1 MMLPDDDVVVGE
13 VESDPI
19 EAPNPIEDFL
29 NSVEG
34 QDFVSAE
41 RQFNDMIGDRLQN
54 AMDQAKVKIASSMY
68 GMEDEE
74 PEVEEPVEDELDAVE
89 DLIDDEEEVELTDD
103 ELDAFNDDASPV

>member
-1 MMLPDDDVVVGE
+1 MLPDDDVVVGE

-74 PEVEEPVEDELDAVE
+74 PEVEEPVEDELDDYE
-89 DLIDDEEEVELTDD
+89 DSLDDDEELELTDD